1 LPLLCGNKKQ
11 IDMKKL
17 LVLVTVV
24 GLFTSCQK
32 EEIPLPVIGCKCSD
46 GALIPYTTKESCS
59 TPYRFTYAKEIVI
72 NGVKTGKWQTVT
84 ETKTH
89 GTFVSFLYG
98 KGTFCDNY
106 PSSIY
111 CLGQNY

>member
-1 LPLLCGNKKQ
+1 
-11 IDMKKL
+11 MKKL
-17 LVLVTVV
+17 LLLVSILA
-24 GLFTSCQK
+24 LFTSCQK

-46 GALIPYTTKESCS
+46 GALIPATNASACS
-59 TPYRFTYAKEIVI
+59 TPYIYTYSREIVI

-84 ETKTH
+84 ENKTH

-111 CLGQNY
+111 CLGKNY